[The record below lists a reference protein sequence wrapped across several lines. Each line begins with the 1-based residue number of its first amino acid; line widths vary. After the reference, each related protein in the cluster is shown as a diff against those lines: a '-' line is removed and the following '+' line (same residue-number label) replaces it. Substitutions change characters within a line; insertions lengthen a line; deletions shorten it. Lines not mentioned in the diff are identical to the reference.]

1 MSQVIDKKLS
11 EAIDKLND
19 KQKKELLVFVGHF
32 LEERDQEY
40 DKWKDKSFVAE
51 MENRYDY
58 YKNGGKMVTAAEASK
73 RIKNLIEKGRK

>member
-51 MENRYDY
+51 M
-58 YKNGGKMVTAAEASK
+58 
-73 RIKNLIEKGRK
+73 